1 MHFFVPF
8 QARCRISTRR
18 EDVLHFCVPHSKQWT
33 VSTRRAEYVSLENH
47 DVPHLP
53 AAFLKQPRD
62 RHDREPKHV
71 FYAKMKDDAL
81 IYCEKA
87 LELESIRLLYVLCIS
102 FPIHSMRD
110 SMFKTDAM
118 GITGDTTPKS
128 LPLST
133 RNTRKRRTD
142 RNARTPSTPA
152 MAMAIGHLLLHLLR
166 FSHALAQ
173 EEEYQL
179 LLA

>member
-1 MHFFVPF
+1 MIEGPPLYSYTVYGVKLECHLNEATRPSEKLVHWHHFFKCLMHFFVPF
-8 QARCRISTRR
+8 QARCRICTRL
-18 EDVLHFCVPHSKQWT
+18 EDVLLFFVPHSEQWT

-87 LELESIRLLYVLCIS
+87 LELESISYCMLYVS
-102 FPIHSMRD
+102 AFPFI
-110 SMFKTDAM
+110 
-118 GITGDTTPKS
+118 
-128 LPLST
+128 
-133 RNTRKRRTD
+133 
-142 RNARTPSTPA
+142 
-152 MAMAIGHLLLHLLR
+152 
-166 FSHALAQ
+166 Q
-173 EEEYQL
+173 
-179 LLA
+179 